1 MVYKS
6 FMKALWQLYKDFVIK
21 AYRKSFMKYL
31 QKLYKK
37 IAYLH
42 VLKALFR

>member
-1 MVYKS
+1 
-6 FMKALWQLYKDFVIK
+6 MKALWQLYRGFVIK
-21 AYRKSFMKYL
+21 AYRKSFVKYL

-37 IAYLH
+37 IVYLN

>member
-1 MVYKS
+1 
-6 FMKALWQLYKDFVIK
+6 MKALWQLYKDFVIK